1 MNTTQNS
8 LLNLVQLSICSSGDT
23 ITSLYDGI
31 VIYTYKKNKKPVDQR
46 NTNTKI

>member
-8 LLNLVQLSICSSGDT
+8 LLNLVQLSICLRSDI

-31 VIYTYKKNKKPVDQR
+31 VIYTYKKSKPLDQR
-46 NTNTKI
+46 NTKI